1 LEEVFDRLTL
11 MTIYDLMN
19 AGALLEFYGVISA
32 GKESRIYLAK
42 GPEGFM
48 AVKIYLITSAE
59 FKKTRMTYVVHDP
72 RFKRI
77 PSDFRDFIYLWA
89 KREFGNLKKAY
100 EAGVPVPKPYFVENN
115 VLGMQFLGKDG
126 MRYPTLEEAELEP
139 SDYEKIYPLI
149 LENIKRLYQK
159 ADLIHA
165 DMSQY
170 NVFVTDTLSI
180 YFIDLSQ
187 AVHTSHP
194 LAEVFLE
201 RDVRNITKFFEKKGI
216 KVRPPEEVIE
226 WIKS

>member
-1 LEEVFDRLTL
+1 

-19 AGALLEFYGVISA
+19 AGVLLEFYGVISA

-42 GPEGFM
+42 GPEGFI

-100 EAGVPVPKPYFVENN
+100 EAEVPVPKPYFVENN
-115 VLGMQFLGKDG
+115 VLGMQFLGKNG
-126 MRYPTLEEAELEP
+126 TRYPTLEEVGLEL
-139 SDYEKIYPLI
+139 DGYEKIYPLI
-149 LENIKRLYQK
+149 LENMKKLYQK

-187 AVHTSHP
+187 AVYTSHP

-201 RDVRNITKFFEKKGI
+201 RDVRNLTKFFEKKGI
-216 KVRPPEEVIE
+216 RVRPPEEVIR